1 MESIRR
7 FFEAPTGSFFL
18 LGPRGT
24 GKSSWAVANFPGAL
38 RIDLLQPD
46 VLREF
51 SARPERLRELVAALP
66 DGSVVILDEVQRV
79 PELSSVVHAVHE
91 ARKSIRFVL
100 TGSSGRKLRSSG
112 ADLLA
117 GRAVLRTMHPFIAAE
132 LGASFRLSSALE
144 LGMLPLVLGASDPA
158 EALRTYHALY
168 LREEVQQEG
177 LIRNLGA
184 FARFLEAISFSH
196 ASLLN
201 ISNVARECQVERKI
215 AENYVTIL
223 EDLVLGTRVQ
233 SFTRRA
239 ARAVVAH
246 PKFFWFDTGVFR
258 AIRPRGPMDSGSEID
273 GAALEGL
280 VFQHLIA
287 WVDGRRES
295 NSLHFWRTRSGVEV
309 DFVLYGADGFHAV
322 EVKNSQRVHTSDL
335 RGLRAFREDYPESQP
350 RLVYRGTD
358 RLVIDGIPCTPCEE
372 FLMSLDPRRDFPV

>member
-1 MESIRR
+1 MESVRR
-7 FFEAPTGSFFL
+7 FFEAPEGSFFL

-24 GKSSWAVANFPGAL
+24 GKSSWAMATFPGAL

-51 SARPERLRELVAALP
+51 SARPERLRDLAAALP
-66 DGSVVILDEVQRV
+66 NGSVVILDEVQRV

-91 ARKSIRFVL
+91 SRKSLRFVL

-117 GRAVLRTMHPFIAAE
+117 GRAVLRTMQPFVAAE
-132 LGASFRLSSALE
+132 LGSSFRLSSALE
-144 LGMLPLVLGASDPA
+144 IGMLPLVLGATDPG

-177 LIRNLGA
+177 LVRNLGS

-201 ISNVARECQVERKI
+201 VSNVARECQVERKI
-215 AENYVTIL
+215 AESYVSIL
-223 EDLVLGTRVQ
+223 EDLLLATRVQ

-239 ARAVVAH
+239 VRAVVAH
-246 PKFFWFDTGVFR
+246 PKFYWFDTGVFR

-280 VFQHLIA
+280 VFQHLKA
-287 WVDGRRES
+287 WVDGRKEP

-322 EVKNSQRVHTSDL
+322 EVKNSQRVHSTDL
-335 RGLRAFREDYPESQP
+335 RGLRAFREDYPESKP

-358 RLVIDGIPCTPCEE
+358 RMVIDGIPCTPCEE
-372 FLMSLDPRRDFPV
+372 FLASLDPRRDFPA